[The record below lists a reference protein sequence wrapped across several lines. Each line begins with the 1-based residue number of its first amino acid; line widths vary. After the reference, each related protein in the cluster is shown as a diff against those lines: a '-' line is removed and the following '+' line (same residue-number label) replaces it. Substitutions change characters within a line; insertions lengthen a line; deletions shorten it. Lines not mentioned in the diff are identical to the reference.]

1 MLKILRDFTRK
12 LNVSITCTHWVTGI
26 EKFIICPFPLDQIVF
41 LRSHCTYTISPLIG
55 YDNFIVWFPSRST
68 RHIFFTNT
76 YYCSWVMYR
85 MTSLWIRLHC
95 CWISVD
101 QTSSSNL
108 VFGGTIPVDVGR
120 RRSKVHYPR
129 ASQLSWLA
137 LNYPDSAV
145 SRLLSVNLPSLTRML
160 KHSQNT
166 FLVSI
171 SFSFPLRFYQRGF
184 VFTLQALNL
193 KNCMKKV
200 LWVIVDYE

>member
-1 MLKILRDFTRK
+1 MYSWGYQKSYHLSFSTGSNSFSPFSLHLHNF
-12 LNVSITCTHWVTGI
+12 STHWI
-26 EKFIICPFPLDQIVF
+26 WELYSLICV
-41 LRSHCTYTISPLIG
+41 
-55 YDNFIVWFPSRST
+55 PSRST

-85 MTSLWIRLHC
+85 MTSPWIRLHF

-171 SFSFPLRFYQRGF
+171 SFSFPLCFYQRGF
-184 VFTLQALNL
+184 VFTLQALALNL

-200 LWVIVDYE
+200 LWVIVRVRKRNKYNK